1 MMTFICISERPKVLK
16 PSYCTK
22 FPLPMLSQKKKKNAF
37 RMSIKRKKER
47 GCPIWS
53 RLARDW
59 GPWCSPSPVLRWWW
73 RPWWHMTV
81 GSFRFNSATAS
92 CMGPWRSKPVG
103 LAVPA
108 KPLFHACLHKY
119 NRCTW
124 MSPSSRAN
132 VVVFQLRNMFLA
144 NRLGQFGWR
153 DFVFLFF
160 LSVLLLFLPLSGQR
174 RRVSSD
180 QPLLLLWY
188 TAAGKEK
195 GISASFLWMYFS
207 FLEHTKIHPH

>member
-1 MMTFICISERPKVLK
+1 
-16 PSYCTK
+16 
-22 FPLPMLSQKKKKNAF
+22 
-37 RMSIKRKKER
+37 MSIKRKKER

-73 RPWWHMTV
+73 RPWWDMTV
-81 GSFRFNSATAS
+81 GSFRFNSATSWTTNHSVLHGALKIKTS
-92 CMGPWRSKPVG
+92 GTGR
-103 LAVPA
+103 AREA
-108 KPLFHACLHKY
+108 TLFHACLHKY

-153 DFVFLFF
+153 DFVFFLFF
-160 LSVLLLFLPLSGQR
+160 LLVLLLFLPLSGQR

-180 QPLLLLWY
+180 QPLLLLLWY

-207 FLEHTKIHPH
+207 FLEQTKIHPH